1 MDLLVKTAIHSMALL
16 LAALITWHV
25 IQPLQDYALGAS
37 LAGTLIFL
45 PFGVKVI
52 SAFFE
57 GWRSVLLLMP
67 GAIAANAAFWQLPFD
82 EATTW
87 LAIVASYSI
96 APACFSV
103 ADVILRQD
111 RRETNAHLSWR
122 LIILCGLASSILG
135 ALLLNLILSRASA
148 LFGRLDAFLSF
159 AIGDFLGLIAVLS
172 AVTLAVRL
180 WRLR

>member
-1 MDLLVKTAIHSMALL
+1 
-16 LAALITWHV
+16 
-25 IQPLQDYALGAS
+25 
-37 LAGTLIFL
+37 
-45 PFGVKVI
+45 
-52 SAFFE
+52 
-57 GWRSVLLLMP
+57 
-67 GAIAANAAFWQLPFD
+67 
-82 EATTW
+82 
-87 LAIVASYSI
+87 
-96 APACFSV
+96 
-103 ADVILRQD
+103 VILRED

-148 LFGRLDAFLSF
+148 LFGSLDAFLSF